1 MTAVPESSHHPD
13 DRARSTGHSEEAGPQ
28 LAWQQL
34 TGELPAPPEEA
45 ERRDL
50 LWQQLVAQFGWYN
63 RAATRHRRGYLGL
76 KITALLLGGAVT
88 VLAAIGAPA
97 GLTASLAAAIVA
109 VEGVQQVFQMH
120 ANWISYR
127 ATAEALR
134 QQAFLYAAHVDLYA
148 DPATR
153 RDRLADAVRIITTT
167 ENSAWTKAMQVP
179 TGPGTATSP

>member
-1 MTAVPESSHHPD
+1 MTTGSESGYSRPY
-13 DRARSTGHSEEAGPQ
+13 DRTQPRGRSEEARPE

-34 TGELPAPPEEA
+34 ASDLPAPPEEA
-45 ERRDL
+45 ERRDV

-63 RAATRHRRGYLGL
+63 RAATRHRRGYLVL

-88 VLAAIGAPA
+88 VLAAISAPA

-109 VEGVQQVFQMH
+109 IEGVQQVFQLH

-134 QQAFLYAAHVDLYA
+134 QQAFRYAAHVDPYT

-153 RDRLADAVRIITTT
+153 RDRLADAVRTITTT
-167 ENSAWTKAMQVP
+167 ENNAWTKAMQP
-179 TGPGTATSP
+179 GPGATAHP